1 MGALTFAME
10 LLGSL
15 PGLIAGGIEVVGLIE
30 RGNASLKTFAE
41 EKRDPTPA
49 EWDEL
54 NAEIAAKRKEL
65 HS

>member
-1 MGALTFAME
+1 MGALAFATQ

-15 PGLIAGGIEVVGLIE
+15 PGLIAAGVQVMDLINN
-30 RGNASLKTFAE
+30 GNAKLKIFDA

-54 NAEIAAKRKEL
+54 NASIEAKRKEL
-65 HS
+65 HK